1 MWRLN
6 IDIFYKGLKE
16 TPSPAEGICI
26 SSEGSQ
32 EDTVLSDEDITV
44 PYFGKYFSFDIL
56 SSLQML
62 SFSSFLI
69 KSLNLF

>member
-6 IDIFYKGLKE
+6 IDIFYEGLNE
-16 TPSPAEGICI
+16 TPSPTEDIWI
-26 SSEGSQ
+26 SLEGSQ

-69 KSLNLF
+69 KSLNFF